1 MPRKWAI
8 TRTFAVVRWRRRRLL
23 YVSTSR
29 EPGKISGHFTDLLL
43 PNTLARNSVNISLDR
58 STLSCRASRRIPAA
72 RWTIISVDVLRCA
85 QAPCLVSLVLLSRRP
100 AGGDIDYCFY
110 RRPASRIDFRKF
122 AAGGQRGAGSSKGR
136 VHLVVFVCRPTASR
150 RAAAAESDYMTYRIP
165 ASGFAFRRYA
175 DGLFSKKKT
184 FAHLRGGGSDYTM
197 YRNPASGLKFNF
209 LPPEANALLW
219 LQSTVFPQTPVSP
232 THP

>member
-1 MPRKWAI
+1 MCPGAMSCIPRSAKPPP
-8 TRTFAVVRWRRRRLL
+8 
-23 YVSTSR
+23 S
-29 EPGKISGHFTDLLL
+29 
-43 PNTLARNSVNISLDR
+43 
-58 STLSCRASRRIPAA
+58 
-72 RWTIISVDVLRCA
+72 
-85 QAPCLVSLVLLSRRP
+85 
-100 AGGDIDYCFY
+100 GGDIDYCFY
-110 RRPASRIDFRKF
+110 RRPARDRFQKICR
-122 AAGGQRGAGSSKGR
+122 R
-136 VHLVVFVCRPTASR
+136 RPTR
-150 RAAAAESDYMTYRIP
+150 RWKFKRACSPRRFRMPPNREPPRSGGGSDYMTYRIP